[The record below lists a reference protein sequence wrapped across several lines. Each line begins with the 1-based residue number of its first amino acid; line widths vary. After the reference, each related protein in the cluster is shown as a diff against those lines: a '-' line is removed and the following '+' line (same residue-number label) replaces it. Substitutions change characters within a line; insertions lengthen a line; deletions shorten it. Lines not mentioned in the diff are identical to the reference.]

1 MKGQKKCR
9 KHSILIYFNYLC
21 SQIEYKMSRI
31 VNIVLFILTLCCSCS
46 QKAQQQEVET
56 TVTTDSLPVLVT
68 QIQKCSRIYT
78 TEYKIHKIVT
88 HDDVIRLKG
97 SVLSQ
102 NFDIPMPLGD
112 RKIAIPMD
120 ATLKAYIDMS
130 QFSKKNVEREDG
142 KIIITLPDPQVVM
155 TSSKIDQKNIK
166 EYVGLVR
173 SHFTDAEMTNYEQQ
187 GRAAIIET
195 IPQLGIIPTAQE
207 NAARVLVPLI
217 AQMGYE
223 EKDIIIQFR
232 KEYGLKDIQS
242 LINMNVENA
251 KGK

>member
-1 MKGQKKCR
+1 
-9 KHSILIYFNYLC
+9 
-21 SQIEYKMSRI
+21 
-31 VNIVLFILTLCCSCS
+31 
-46 QKAQQQEVET
+46 
-56 TVTTDSLPVLVT
+56 
-68 QIQKCSRIYT
+68 
-78 TEYKIHKIVT
+78 
-88 HDDVIRLKG
+88 
-97 SVLSQ
+97 
-102 NFDIPMPLGD
+102 MPLGD

-130 QFSKKNVEREDG
+130 QFSEKNVEREDG

-242 LINMNVENA
+242 LINMNIENA
-251 KGK
+251 KRK

>member
-1 MKGQKKCR
+1 MTR
-9 KHSILIYFNYLC
+9 IILILA
-21 SQIEYKMSRI
+21 
-31 VNIVLFILTLCCSCS
+31 LTVCCGCR
-46 QKAQQQEVET
+46 QQRQEAEP
-56 TVTTDSLPVLVT
+56 TVTDSLPTLVT
-68 QIQKCSRIYT
+68 QIQQCSRIYT
-78 TEYKIHKIVT
+78 TEYKIHKVVT

-102 NFDIPMPLGD
+102 DFSFKMPLGD

-130 QFSKKNVEREDG
+130 EFSERNVEKEGG
-142 KIIITLPDPQVVM
+142 KIIVTLPDPKVMM

-187 GRAAIIET
+187 GRAAIIES

-217 AQMGYE
+217 TQMGYRE
-223 EKDIIIQFR
+223 EDITIQFR
-232 KEYGLKDIQS
+232 KEYGLRDIQS
-242 LINMNVENA
+242 LINMDIEHGNKE
-251 KGK
+251 